1 MSTESKPFVPLS
13 IAPAPAANSG
23 HSTTASTA
31 PPPTRLN
38 AWNAGYR
45 GMLNQLG
52 EDKIASFRQEHL
64 AEVEEWVSAGDGAL
78 RVEVIDTV
86 GRV

>member
-1 MSTESKPFVPLS
+1 
-13 IAPAPAANSG
+13 
-23 HSTTASTA
+23 
-31 PPPTRLN
+31 
-38 AWNAGYR
+38 
-45 GMLNQLG
+45 MLNQLG

-64 AEVEEWVSAGDGAL
+64 AEVEEWVSAGDGTL